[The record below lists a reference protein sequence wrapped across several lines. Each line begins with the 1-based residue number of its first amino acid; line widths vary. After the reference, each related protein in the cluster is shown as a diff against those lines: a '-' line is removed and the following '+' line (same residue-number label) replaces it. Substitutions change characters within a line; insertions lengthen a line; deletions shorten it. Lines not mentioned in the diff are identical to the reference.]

1 MKPEHSTDLIK
12 DLVKLPLNYF
22 IYIKNI
28 ILKKHTIDYQNYDI
42 LYHIG
47 YFIIS
52 IIILDYVVGFYTTLN
67 INTIQI
73 DLLKMVNKPYIF
85 IFYIFNALPLGII
98 FSTIVYST
106 VASIDKKFS
115 FLILINSF
123 SQIIKLFSILNVVIA
138 IIMLVGINELI
149 INQNNIFDYNEYKK
163 AIQNNYILYIT
174 IFANVVIILISFFKI
189 VFNPLSRLLKKK
201 FSLFISI
208 LISLIIILTT
218 VAINTYLYN
227 TLSIYPKIEA
237 KKLINKKEFCLQTIN
252 HSIENNETL
261 RNEMTFMKYTNMLV
275 KCNEL
280 K

>member
-1 MKPEHSTDLIK
+1 MKPEHSADLIK
-12 DLVKLPLNYF
+12 DLVKLPLNYL

-28 ILKKHTIDYQNYDI
+28 IFKKQTINYKNDDFMF
-42 LYHIG
+42 HIG

-52 IIILDYVVGFYTTLN
+52 IIILEYAVSFYTALN

-73 DLLKMVNKPYIF
+73 DLLKMLNKPYIF

-98 FSTIVYST
+98 FSIIVYIT

-115 FLILINSF
+115 LPILINSF
-123 SQIIKLFSILNVVIA
+123 NQIVKLFSILNVVIA
-138 IIMLVGINELI
+138 IIMLVGINELM
-149 INQNNIFDYNEYKK
+149 INQNNIFDYDEYKK

-174 IFANVVIILISFFKI
+174 ISANALIIFISFFKI
-189 VFNPLSRLLKKK
+189 VFNPLSKLLKKK

-208 LISLIIILTT
+208 LISLIIILST
-218 VAINTYLYN
+218 VCINIYFYN

-237 KKLINKKEFCLQTIN
+237 NKLINKKELCLQTIN
-252 HSIENNETL
+252 HTIENNETL
-261 RNEMTFMKYTNMLV
+261 RNRMTFMIYTDTLV
-275 KCNEL
+275 KCSKL